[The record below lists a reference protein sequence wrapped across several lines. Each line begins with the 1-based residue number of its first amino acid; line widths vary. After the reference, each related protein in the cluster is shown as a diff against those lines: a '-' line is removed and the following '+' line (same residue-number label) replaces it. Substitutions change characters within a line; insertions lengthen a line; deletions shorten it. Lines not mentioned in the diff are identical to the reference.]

1 MDISLGYIGR
11 FSMDLVL
18 LIQRDCWILT
28 FTLHKM
34 QFYVLLKP
42 LRLFLILKI
51 TSFFGWK
58 TYLCPLPNTEPE
70 LHSLLRS
77 QPLCMKG
84 KRMFLWWYFYFFTL
98 WASDRPVMMRM
109 CDVLFA
115 ELSEPSLQ
123 SLVASLSLWNSR
135 PVKRNLSPVCKQPGQ
150 LPSPTSQLGP
160 LQFLF
165 CWFCKHQI

>member
-18 LIQRDCWILT
+18 LIQRDSWILT

-51 TSFFGWK
+51 TSFGWK
-58 TYLCPLPNTEPE
+58 TYLSPLPNTEPE

-98 WASDRPVMMRM
+98 WASDRPVMTRM

-123 SLVASLSLWNSR
+123 SLVASLSLWNSK